1 MRRTIRWNR
10 LIRVLMSGVV
20 VLAIGS
26 LHGLANAGPLD
37 DTVWNLTGT
46 AKVRIGSVSQTSSF
60 SETLTLNA
68 DRTYLLH
75 DESGSSVPDEVGAWF
90 EYRGKVQLFPQNF
103 LDFVEALEPLLSA
116 DAGEPV
122 QISIIKTSQTASLDS
137 KTGMLKMQSTIE
149 MGAFLPQSNLAL
161 KLSGKSSATGMQA
174 P

>member
-10 LIRVLMSGVV
+10 LVRVLMTGVV
-20 VLAIGS
+20 LLAIGS

-46 AKVRIGSVSQTSSF
+46 AKVRIGSVSQTVSF

-75 DESGSSVPDEVGAWF
+75 ENGPPAPDEVGAWF
-90 EYRGKVQLFPQNF
+90 EYRGKVQLFPQNL

-122 QISIIKTSQTASLDS
+122 QISIIKYSQTASLDS

-149 MGAFLPQSNLAL
+149 MGAFLPQSNLSL
-161 KLSGKSSATGMQA
+161 KISGKSSAMGTPA
-174 P
+174 L